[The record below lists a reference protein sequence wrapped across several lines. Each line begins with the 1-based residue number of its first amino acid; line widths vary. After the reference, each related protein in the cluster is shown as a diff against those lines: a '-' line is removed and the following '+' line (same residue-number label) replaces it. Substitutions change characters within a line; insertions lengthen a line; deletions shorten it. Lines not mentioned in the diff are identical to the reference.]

1 VPPGEGQGA
10 EAPAGN
16 TDVVDFRAY
25 CSVWWVPTHYR
36 LKHYNSEEVP
46 ERVREYNLE
55 MRNFFDTNA
64 CGLVNYV
71 DVWNMTESLALNHA
85 EAADPMTYD
94 KVHWSMEV
102 NLVKTQILL
111 NALASANT
119 KRGRSRRRTLRG
131 GFV

>member
-1 VPPGEGQGA
+1 
-10 EAPAGN
+10 
-16 TDVVDFRAY
+16 
-25 CSVWWVPTHYR
+25 
-36 LKHYNSEEVP
+36 
-46 ERVREYNLE
+46 
-55 MRNFFDTNA
+55 
-64 CGLVNYV
+64 VNYV